1 MRPSPGSVTQSSRTS
16 RGTARPW
23 VFRGHLQRV
32 RGQAPGPLPGGRLPD
47 LLLPPVP
54 RRRAQVS
61 GWGPQATYVVIILYR
76 LPGEVEHGARDYP
89 LAEEVADFK
98 VRGQGELGI
107 FILRGAR
114 RHLVS
119 VGTAPPLARP
129 HPRLAGGAVSAG
141 KTPSRHTAGR
151 CGAQGRP
158 EGNPQNAR
166 SAPPRAAVRG
176 AGQVRNL
183 GADSRG
189 AKARAAE
196 EETCDKDTRLTSDS
210 PSPDAAKEDKHTS
223 R

>member
-1 MRPSPGSVTQSSRTS
+1 M
-16 RGTARPW
+16 
-23 VFRGHLQRV
+23 QRV

-129 HPRLAGGAVSAG
+129 PPDSLGAPSPQVRHHHGTRQGGAG
-141 KTPSRHTAGR
+141 PR
-151 CGAQGRP
+151 GAQKGTHRM
-158 EGNPQNAR
+158 R
-166 SAPPRAAVRG
+166 APPRPGLR
-176 AGQVRNL
+176 
-183 GADSRG
+183 
-189 AKARAAE
+189 
-196 EETCDKDTRLTSDS
+196 
-210 PSPDAAKEDKHTS
+210 
-223 R
+223 

>member
-1 MRPSPGSVTQSSRTS
+1 M
-16 RGTARPW
+16 
-23 VFRGHLQRV
+23 QRV

-76 LPGEVEHGARDYP
+76 LPGEVEHSARDYP

-107 FILRGAR
+107 FILGSETSPRFR
-114 RHLVS
+114 
-119 VGTAPPLARP
+119 GTAPPLARP
-129 HPRLAGGAVSAG
+129 HPRLAAGAVSAG